1 MWAPD
6 SGRPM
11 LATRILGLQLVL
23 GLTVLVALGS
33 LVVDSVRDAEHDRA
47 VDHARG
53 VTATLATSPWVLE
66 AVRSP
71 DPGAELGPAI
81 EAARLAAGVDFVVVM
96 SPDGVRYTHP
106 DPTQIGGI
114 FIGDIT
120 GARQGKTTVED
131 AVGTLGPSVRV
142 VSPIV
147 DEQGEIVALVSTGVA
162 LRTVTSRV
170 TETLVHLGIIAAI
183 VAVIAV
189 IGTVLIAGSVRRATF
204 GLGPQGLA
212 KLHSFHDAV
221 LHSMRAGLVLL
232 DCSARVVLANDEARR
247 LLDTPDLDAGSEA
260 ASIEASPDL
269 VELFTSGRVTEGEI
283 HTAGGRAIVVT
294 QVQAISEA
302 GTVLG
307 TVATL
312 RDRTD
317 LARLSGEL
325 DNLKQF
331 TASLRARAHEADNRL
346 HTVAMLV
353 ELGQTS
359 EALAF
364 ADYISA
370 QSQALTDAVT
380 DHVDDPTVAAL
391 LLGEAAKA
399 DERGIAFTMDPE
411 CFLPRGRVPSHELV
425 TILGNLLDNAMDA
438 AANGARAP
446 WVHLAG
452 GAEQDVVTLEVS
464 DSGDGV
470 DPVLHSVIFT
480 AGVTTK
486 PASDDGG
493 RGVGLALAMAAAR
506 RLRGTLELLP
516 TEVTTFRLSVPIPRE
531 PSDSPR
537 QESP

>member
-11 LATRILGLQLVL
+11 LATRILTLQLVL

-66 AVRSP
+66 AVLSP
-71 DPGAELGPAI
+71 DPAAALGPAI
-81 EAARLAAGVDFVVVM
+81 EAARVQAGVDFVVVM

-106 DPTQIGGI
+106 DPTQIGGT

-120 GARQGKTTVED
+120 GAKEGRTTVED

-142 VSPIV
+142 VSPIL
-147 DEQGEIVALVSTGVA
+147 DEDGEIVALVSTGVV

-170 TETLVHLGIIAAI
+170 TETLLRLGVIAAI

-189 IGTVLIAGSVRRATF
+189 IGTVLIARSVRRATF

-212 KLHSFHDAV
+212 RLHSFQDAV

-232 DCSARVVLANDEARR
+232 DCSGRVVLANDEARR
-247 LLDTPDLDAGSEA
+247 MLDAPRLEVGTDA
-260 ASIEASPDL
+260 AAIEVGPDL
-269 VELFTSGRVTEGEI
+269 VELFTSGRVTEGEV

-294 QVQAISEA
+294 QVQAIGES

-364 ADYISA
+364 ADSISA

-399 DERGIAFTMDPE
+399 DERGIRFTMDPA
-411 CFLPRGRVPSHELV
+411 CSLPRVTVPSHELV

-438 AANGARAP
+438 AASGGRAP

-452 GAEQDVVTLEVS
+452 GAIADRLVLEVS

-470 DPVLHSVIFT
+470 PPALQAEIWT

-486 PASDDGG
+486 TTTEAGG
-493 RGVGLALAMAAAR
+493 RGVGLALARAAAL
-506 RLRGTLELLP
+506 RLRGSLDLLP
-516 TEVTTFRLSVPIPRE
+516 QHVTTFRLSVPIPRDAAAALTKE
-531 PSDSPR
+531 NP
-537 QESP
+537 